1 MRITIDTQRDSYEDA
16 LATLQAAYRR
26 PVHAPGYS
34 RVLQELPAGLS
45 DESIVA
51 GWSEQH
57 LFRLIAQVL
66 PNAREVL
73 RYLVHQGLR
82 EVPYEQVRAHFAEHP
97 THPIGP
103 RRMGGTLTSVDAV
116 RKQVSPSAYR
126 PIVSDEKQH
135 VYRLD
140 PRIAQGLR
148 KAFEVADA
156 HPHLLRT

>member
-26 PVHAPGYS
+26 PATPARGHAVPA
-34 RVLQELPAGLS
+34 LPDGLS
-45 DESIVA
+45 AEPIVA

-73 RYLVHQGLR
+73 RYLAHQERR
-82 EVPYEQVRAHFAEHP
+82 EVPYDQVRAHFAGHP

-103 RRMGGTLTSVDAV
+103 RRMGGTLTSLDAV
-116 RKQVSPSAYR
+116 RKQVAPTSYKPV
-126 PIVSDEKQH
+126 VSDEKQR

-148 KAFEVADA
+148 QAFKAADA
-156 HPHLLRT
+156 HPDLLRT